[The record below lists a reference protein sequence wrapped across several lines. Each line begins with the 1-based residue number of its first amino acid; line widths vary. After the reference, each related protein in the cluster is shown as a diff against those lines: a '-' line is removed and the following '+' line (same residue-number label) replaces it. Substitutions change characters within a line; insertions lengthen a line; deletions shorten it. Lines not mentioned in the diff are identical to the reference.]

1 MTKTTPDADTKF
13 LIPHRPPNPAWF
25 EFVTTKR
32 AFLSV
37 FLLCSSALG
46 GCTTYIPPTI
56 SYDAEVPPLPAP
68 PMVLDDR
75 AQPLHVP
82 PLWKPT
88 LGGKSGGKEE
98 PEPVSRVETANSAA
112 RVEPRKRGYFNA
124 AQIYAYS
131 PGALYQVYAAPG
143 QITDIALEEGE
154 QLTGS
159 GPVAAGD
166 TVRWVVGDTES
177 GSGDTRR
184 IHILV
189 KPTRASIETNLVV
202 NTDRRTY
209 LIELRSRDRPYMPSV
224 AWYYPET
231 AREKSR
237 SASLRPVL
245 PDPSQRVFR
254 YAIEGDSPPWRPLAA
269 YDDGRKVYVEF
280 PQGIVQGEMPPLF
293 VIGPDGKTELV
304 NYRAYGN
311 VLIVDRLFAAAELRL
326 GGEHQQKVRIV
337 RTDGRRSS

>member
-1 MTKTTPDADTKF
+1 MTKMPSDASLK
-13 LIPHRPPNPAWF
+13 RPNSNSRLNSTWLD
-25 EFVTTKR
+25 FVTSKG
-32 AFLSV
+32 AILSV
-37 FLLCSSALG
+37 LLFCSSALG
-46 GCTTYIPPTI
+46 GCATYIPPEI
-56 SYDAEVPPLPAP
+56 SYDTEVPPLPALP
-68 PMVLDDR
+68 APVDDSSR
-75 AQPLHVP
+75 LLHVP
-82 PLWKPT
+82 PLWKPA
-88 LGGKSGGKEE
+88 LGGKLGGKEE
-98 PEPVSRVETANSAA
+98 SEPVSRVETANSAA

-159 GPVAAGD
+159 GPIAAGD

-209 LIELRSRDRPYMPSV
+209 LIELRSRERPYMPSV

-231 AREKSR
+231 VRERSR
-237 SASLRPVL
+237 AVALRPVL
-245 PDPSQRVFR
+245 PDPARRISR

-269 YDDGRKVYVEF
+269 YDDGRKVYIEF

-304 NYRAYGN
+304 NYRAYRN

-337 RTDGRRSS
+337 RTDGRPSS

>member
-1 MTKTTPDADTKF
+1 MV
-13 LIPHRPPNPAWF
+13 NSAWPG
-25 EFVTTKR
+25 FVSSKGS
-32 AFLSV
+32 FLSAL
-37 FLLCSSALG
+37 LLCSSALG
-46 GCTTYIPPTI
+46 GCATYIPPEI
-56 SYDAEVPPLPAP
+56 SYDAEVPPLLATPVA
-68 PMVLDDR
+68 LDDR
-75 AQPLHVP
+75 SRPLHVP
-82 PLWKPT
+82 PLWKPS

-98 PEPVSRVETANSAA
+98 PEPLSRVETANSAA

-131 PGALYQVYAAPG
+131 PGALYQIYAAPG

-159 GPVAAGD
+159 GPIAAGD

-184 IHILV
+184 VHILV

-209 LIELRSRDRPYMPSV
+209 LIELRSRERPYMPSV

-231 AREKSR
+231 VRERSR
-237 SASLRPVL
+237 SIALKPLL
-245 PDPSQRVFR
+245 PDPAQRISR
-254 YAIEGDSPPWRPLAA
+254 YAIEGDSPPWRPLVA
-269 YDDGRKVYVEF
+269 YDDGRKVYIEF
-280 PQGIVQGEMPPLF
+280 PAGIVQGEMPPLF

-326 GGEHQQKVRIV
+326 GGEHQQRVRIV
-337 RTDGRRSS
+337 RTDGRPSS

>member
-1 MTKTTPDADTKF
+1 VTKTTPDAYTKPF
-13 LIPHRPPNPAWF
+13 NPHRKLLAG
-25 EFVTTKR
+25 FVTSKR
-32 AFLSV
+32 VVLSA
-37 FLLCSSALG
+37 LLFCTSALG
-46 GCTTYIPPTI
+46 GCASYIPPEI
-56 SYDAEVPPLPAP
+56 SYDAEVPVLPAP
-68 PMVLDDR
+68 PAPADDR
-75 AQPLHVP
+75 LQPLHVP
-82 PLWKPT
+82 PLWRPV
-88 LGGKSGGKEE
+88 LGGKPGNKEDA
-98 PEPVSRVETANSAA
+98 EPVGRVETANSAA

-159 GPVAAGD
+159 GPIAAGD

-177 GSGDTRR
+177 GNGDTRR
-184 IHILV
+184 VHILV

-209 LIELRSRDRPYMPSV
+209 LIELRSRERPYMPSV

-231 AREKSR
+231 VRERSR
-237 SASLRPVL
+237 SATLRPVI
-245 PDPSQRVFR
+245 PDPTQRVFR

-293 VIGPDGKTELV
+293 VIGPDGKTQLV

-337 RTDGRRSS
+337 RTDGRPSS

>member
-1 MTKTTPDADTKF
+1 MTKTTPDAYAK
-13 LIPHRPPNPAWF
+13 LPIPRRQLNATRS
-25 EFVTTKR
+25 ESVTSKR
-32 AFLSV
+32 ALISAV
-37 FLLCSSALG
+37 LLCASALG
-46 GCTTYIPPTI
+46 GCATYIPPEI
-56 SYDAEVPPLPAP
+56 SYDKEVPPLPAP
-68 PMVLDDR
+68 PVAHDDR
-75 AQPLHVP
+75 QRPLHVP
-82 PLWKPT
+82 PLWKPV
-88 LGGKSGGKEE
+88 LGGKSGGKEDA
-98 PEPVSRVETANSAA
+98 EPVGRVETANSAA
-112 RVEPRKRGYFNA
+112 RVEPRRKGYFNA

-131 PGALYQVYAAPG
+131 PGALYQIYAAPG

-154 QLTGS
+154 QLSGS
-159 GPVAAGD
+159 GPIAAGD

-184 IHILV
+184 VHILV

-209 LIELRSRDRPYMPSV
+209 LIELRSRERPYMPSV

-231 AREKSR
+231 VREQSR
-237 SASLRPVL
+237 SVALRPVI
-245 PDPSQRVFR
+245 PDPAQRISR

-293 VIGPDGKTELV
+293 IIGPDGKTQLV
-304 NYRAYGN
+304 NYRAFGN

-337 RTDGRRSS
+337 RTDGRPSS